1 MVGAVGQTIEDV
13 KDMACG
19 RYAAVGTLLNGRDSG
34 GEDGDV
40 PWRGGGGGGFG

>member
-1 MVGAVGQTIEDV
+1 MVGAVAQTIEDV

-19 RYAAVGTLLNGRDSG
+19 GYAAVGTLLDGGDSG

-40 PWRGGGGGGFG
+40 PWRGGSGFG